1 MVMMMLKMRIIIIVR
16 VNFEKNF
23 NNLVVE
29 VLIDNNNDKDDN
41 SIMCY

>member
-1 MVMMMLKMRIIIIVR
+1 MVMMTLKMRIIIIVR

-29 VLIDNNNDKDDN
+29 VLIDNNNDKDDD
-41 SIMCY
+41 STMCY

>member
-1 MVMMMLKMRIIIIVR
+1 MMMMMLKMRIIIIVR

-29 VLIDNNNDKDDN
+29 VLIDNNNDKDD
-41 SIMCY
+41 STMCY